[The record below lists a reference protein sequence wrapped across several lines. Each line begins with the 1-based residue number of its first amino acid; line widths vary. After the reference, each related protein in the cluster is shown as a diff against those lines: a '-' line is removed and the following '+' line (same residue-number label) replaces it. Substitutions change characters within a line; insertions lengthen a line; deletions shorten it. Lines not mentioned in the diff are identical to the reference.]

1 MTSDFST
8 ASIPAWLLGHVQSR
22 ADEPALWTFRDGA
35 FQSITWGELGAQ
47 VARGATMLRNLG
59 VQSGDR
65 VASLSENRREW
76 IVLDLALLV
85 LGAVHV
91 PIHATL
97 SGSQI
102 AYQIEKSGATVMA
115 LSGAEQAQ
123 KLSAFPAEM
132 MCVNTYLSLE
142 PDTQIGL
149 RADKAHFWPEQMS
162 AVPGTPAIADFS
174 DRIASIGPHELA
186 TIMYT
191 SGTTGHP
198 RGVMLSQGNLAS
210 NAQATADRY
219 PDNKSE
225 MRLCFL
231 PLSHIYARTCDLY
244 AWIYRGSQFALAR
257 NRDTII
263 DDCALV
269 HPNTINGVPYFYD
282 KLYRRLH
289 ESGKSKQPGVVQHL
303 LGGQVKHCFCGG
315 AALPAHV
322 EAYFESQGVPILAGY
337 GLSETS
343 PVISVSTKEQH
354 RAGAVGRV
362 LPGIEV
368 RFADDGELLTRGP
381 HVMLG
386 YWQDESATREVIEDG
401 WLRTGDLG
409 RIDDEGYLHITGRK
423 KEILVTALGKN
434 VEPTAIERLLTAS
447 PLILQAMVVG
457 EGRNYLSA
465 ILVPNPERLRAEI
478 RERRLWVF
486 SRRGA
491 LQHKQV
497 QALYRAEIDRVLA
510 ELSRHEQIGRFL
522 LLDRG
527 FTIDAGELTPKG
539 SLRREVILKNLNA
552 EIERLYA

>member
-1 MTSDFST
+1 MTSSFST
-8 ASIPAWLLGHVQSR
+8 ASIPTWLLGHAQSR
-22 ADEPALWTFRDGA
+22 ADEPSLWTFQDGA
-35 FQSITWGELGAQ
+35 FQSITWGELGEQ
-47 VARGATMLRNLG
+47 VARAAKMLRYLE
-59 VQSGDR
+59 VQPGDR
-65 VASLSENRREW
+65 VASVSENRSEW

-97 SGSQI
+97 SGAQI
-102 AYQIEKSGATVMA
+102 MYQIKDCGAKLLVRSGVDLGDNLDSFSANLISVNIAMATGCFDDKGPSWREGPIA
-115 LSGAEQAQ
+115 FSGNPQ
-123 KLSAFPAEM
+123 L
-132 MCVNTYLSLE
+132 T
-142 PDTQIGL
+142 
-149 RADKAHFWPEQMS
+149 
-162 AVPGTPAIADFS
+162 DFA
-174 DRIASIGPHELA
+174 DRIASINPHELA

-210 NAQATADRY
+210 NAAATADRY
-219 PDNKSE
+219 PNNISE
-225 MRLCFL
+225 VRLGFL

-244 AWIYRGSQFALAR
+244 VWVYRGSQFALAR

-263 DDCALV
+263 DDCSLV
-269 HPNTINGVPYFYD
+269 RPNTINGVPYFYD

-289 ESGKSKQPGVVQHL
+289 ESGKSEQPGVVMHL

-322 EAYFESQGVPILAGY
+322 EAYFESQGVPILNGY

-343 PVISVSTKEQH
+343 PVISVSTKENH
-354 RAGAVGRV
+354 CAGAVGRV

-368 RFADDGELLTRGP
+368 RFAEDGELLTRGP

-386 YWQDESATREVIEDG
+386 YWQDEAATREVLADG

-447 PLILQAMVVG
+447 PLILQALVVG

-478 RERRLWVF
+478 RARRLWVF

-491 LQHKQV
+491 LRHKQV

-510 ELSRHEQIGRFL
+510 DLSRHEQIGRFL

-527 FTIDAGELTPKG
+527 FTIEAGELTPKG
-539 SLRREVILKNLNA
+539 SLRREAILKNLNE
-552 EIERLYA
+552 EIESLYG

>member
-1 MTSDFST
+1 MTPST
-8 ASIPAWLLGHVQSR
+8 ANIPAWLLDHTQSR
-22 ADEPALWTFRDGA
+22 AAEPALWTFQNGA
-35 FQSITWGELGAQ
+35 FQSTTWGELGAT
-47 VARGATMLRNLG
+47 VARAAKMLEALG
-59 VQSGDR
+59 IEPGDR
-65 VASLSENRREW
+65 VASCSENRSEW

-97 SGSQI
+97 AGKQV
-102 AYQIEKSGATVMA
+102 YEQIENSGAKLLAVSSIDFTKFLPA
-115 LSGAEQAQ
+115 LPEGCL
-123 KLSAFPAEM
+123 KML
-132 MCVNTYLSLE
+132 C
-142 PDTQIGL
+142 IGPSRFL
-149 RADKAHFWPEQMS
+149 NRKDAYAWDEQMN
-162 AVPGTPAIADFS
+162 AVVGEPSLADFAT
-174 DRIASIGPHELA
+174 RIAQIEPQTLA

-210 NAQATADRY
+210 NAQATADAY
-219 PDNKSE
+219 PNNPSE
-225 MRLCFL
+225 VRLGFL

-244 AWIYRGSQFALAR
+244 AWVYRGSQYALVR
-257 NRDTII
+257 NRETIL

-269 HPNTINGVPYFYD
+269 HPTTINGVPYFYD
-282 KLYRRLH
+282 KLSRRLH
-289 ESGKSKQPGVVQHL
+289 ESGKSSQPGIVQHL

-343 PVISVSTKEQH
+343 PVISVSTKEHH

-362 LPGIEV
+362 LPGVEV
-368 RFADDGELLTRGP
+368 RFAEDGELLTRGA

-386 YWQDESATREVIEDG
+386 YWQDEAATEAVLKDG

-409 RIDDEGYLHITGRK
+409 RLDDEGYLYITGRK
-423 KEILVTALGKN
+423 KEILVTALGKK
-434 VEPTAIERLLTAS
+434 VEPTAIERQLVAS
-447 PLILQAMVVG
+447 PLILQALVVG
-457 EGRNYLSA
+457 EGRNYLTA

-478 RERRLWVF
+478 RSRRLWVF

-491 LQHKQV
+491 LRHKQV
-497 QALYRAEIDRVLA
+497 LAMYRAEIDRLLTD
-510 ELSRHEQIGRFL
+510 LSRHEQIGRFV

-527 FTIDAGELTPKG
+527 FTIESGELTPKG
-539 SLRREVILKNLNA
+539 SLRREAIVNQLAA
-552 EIERLYA
+552 EIEQMYARS